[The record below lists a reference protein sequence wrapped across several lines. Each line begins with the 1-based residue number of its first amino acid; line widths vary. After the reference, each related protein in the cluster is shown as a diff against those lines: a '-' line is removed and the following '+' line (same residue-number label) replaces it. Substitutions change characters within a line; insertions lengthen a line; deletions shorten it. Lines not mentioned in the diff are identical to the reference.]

1 MTSLRRPT
9 VACLLFI
16 LHISPLCGV
25 AQTPDWGMLY
35 IIILSRRRFRH
46 PIGLLYFFLFSDCHS
61 CLIWITCLRASWI
74 LFCDWLSDRKLFLVH
89 VYHLLYYACFH
100 NVCEYIQKYSLACP
114 WLLAWPDFLLEE
126 ERIDDSPQNLG
137 TDESS
142 RAKIGVI
149 QVSCS
154 CGKWSPI
161 DADDP
166 EPLPPPTTRNLFV
179 VLIDHNGL
187 VLQILYLLG
196 ISVSRLCL
204 IS

>member
-1 MTSLRRPT
+1 M
-9 VACLLFI
+9 
-16 LHISPLCGV
+16 
-25 AQTPDWGMLY
+25 
-35 IIILSRRRFRH
+35 
-46 PIGLLYFFLFSDCHS
+46 
-61 CLIWITCLRASWI
+61 
-74 LFCDWLSDRKLFLVH
+74 
-89 VYHLLYYACFH
+89 
-100 NVCEYIQKYSLACP
+100 
-114 WLLAWPDFLLEE
+114 LEE
-126 ERIDDSPQNLG
+126 ERERRQPRNLG

-166 EPLPPPTTRNLFV
+166 EPLPPPNSRKPFV

-196 ISVSRLCL
+196 LLYQDCASSANSNPGAGEHKDQLL
-204 IS
+204 GN